1 MMNYEDCNF
10 DDRAQVAQLY
20 ELSAKTAKNYQAKS
34 VTPVP
39 WRDPFALLE
48 WYRCAYGREPG
59 LRLRE
64 RVKVLGP
71 QMARWER
78 ENGSQESGVRSQGEQ
93 PEAVVEQREAVVEL
107 GVDASEYEQRKLML
121 MGFLSDLSNARSVER
136 VTREEREAYEE
147 YRELKERGLDYS
159 AQVRRWHDLTK
170 MKREWAKTADAVEVA
185 HRLSREW
192 MRSHWEA
199 RQKELRTALDG
210 RRLGMEAR
218 EILMAVADDPVEW
231 RRVWDMEMERVI
243 VAVLGTDD
251 DNG

>member
-1 MMNYEDCNF
+1 MNYDECNF
-10 DDRAQVAQLY
+10 EDLAQVAQLY

-34 VTPVP
+34 VTQVP
-39 WRDPFALLE
+39 WRDPWEVLE

-64 RVKVLGP
+64 RVKVIGP

-78 ENGSQESGVRSQGEQ
+78 ENGQEVMAE
-93 PEAVVEQREAVVEL
+93 PVVEQRAEL
-107 GVDASEYEQRKLML
+107 KLGLEVKVDGGEYEARKGML

-136 VTREEREAYEE
+136 VTREEREAYDD
-147 YRELKERGLDYS
+147 YRRKKERGLDYS
-159 AQVRRWHDLTK
+159 AEVRRWHDLTK

-192 MRSHWEA
+192 MRAHWEA

-243 VAVLGTDD
+243 VSVLGTADEE
-251 DNG
+251 GR